1 MPTLWSRLLFVLQY
15 VVDPMHRFGS
25 LRTLRLQK
33 ATVRMR
39 MHTLTVCWSLGRNRM
54 LVDVVRYRRK
64 QWYRLVE
71 VFIKL
76 ERGLQSPSA
85 RLLRW
90 YPPQ

>member
-1 MPTLWSRLLFVLQY
+1 
-15 VVDPMHRFGS
+15 
-25 LRTLRLQK
+25 
-33 ATVRMR
+33 MR

-76 ERGLQSPSA
+76 ERGLHSH
-85 RLLRW
+85 LLPAFLGGIPLSRRHVRSRTLLETDT
-90 YPPQ
+90 